1 MKKLNKLDSKVFGDT
16 SDINKL
22 SITNGFLK
30 KDNIELNNKIVV
42 LENKLKASTVDNNI
56 IKDFVSRFFSLELK
70 AKGQWDSRWQE
81 LEKDQEFV
89 CKKFGEHFC
98 FGVIISDLDSYDF
111 ESQSLIENLG
121 KNFSLKSKNEWQTNF
136 DRALEI
142 LCQKKSQMFLD
153 DKNNVVPDVKVQ
165 CFGDKIQRLCRT
177 LYKTFESSSGEKFT
191 VSCSLYAKI
200 DNWNRLCS
208 VVAIYAIG
216 DVVDKNQPAP
226 VLV

>member
-111 ESQSLIENLG
+111 ESQSLMYGAKVIAVKG
-121 KNFSLKSKNEWQTNF
+121 NF